1 MGIGKI
7 KLNILD
13 FKRIINLCFFVFF
26 GLVYGIRIGDK
37 KDILKMYGKIFK
49 LIGSLFRLFCIEI
62 IYYNFSI

>member
-13 FKRIINLCFFVFF
+13 FKRIIYLCFFVFF

-37 KDILKMYGKIFK
+37 KRYIKNVWEDF
-49 LIGSLFRLFCIEI
+49 
-62 IYYNFSI
+62 